1 RAGDLA
7 VEAPGLLLDPWGN
20 LEDALAGGQGELVLA
35 AAGGRGQRGVVG
47 LPAGRRGGVGVQLGP
62 GVGAVGL
69 VGRRRRGG
77 GVGDAAEV
85 DLEGHAGLYVAGDGA
100 LAGERLGDGAR

>member
-20 LEDALAGGQGELVLA
+20 LEDALAGGQGELVLT

-47 LPAGRRGGVGVQLGP
+47 LPAGRGGGGGGQRGP

-77 GVGDAAEV
+77 VDDAAEV
-85 DLEGHAGLYVAGDGA
+85 DLEGHAGLFVAGDRA
-100 LAGERLGDGAR
+100 LAGERLGDG